1 MPGRSAQRVA
11 VVGAGIVGASVAY
24 ELARRGAEVTLLERA
39 HAAAGATGNSFA
51 WINASF
57 DKLPAPYFRLSWFAT
72 LAWARLENELA
83 GQLPIQWGGSL
94 AWLAD
99 EESAR
104 GLERALHQHQAWGY
118 PARRIDAEEFRV
130 LEPHVQPGAQG
141 AAVYSEHEASL
152 DPVAAT
158 AVLLAAAE
166 KSGARILAPAEVT
179 GFELRGGRL
188 VALATTRGELPV
200 DVAVLAAGVDTP
212 RLAALAGLH
221 VPLEDSPGV
230 LAHTSPAPRRLGR
243 VVLGPEIHLKQK
255 LDGSVVIGE
264 HGNGFRSSDASRE
277 HGERLL
283 REAIRLVPG
292 LAGATLQRVS
302 LGHRPFPVDGHPI
315 VGFPA
320 GDLRIYLAVM
330 HSGITLAP
338 LVAQL
343 AGLEI
348 LDGARVELLEPYR
361 PSRFRRLG

>member
-1 MPGRSAQRVA
+1 M
-11 VVGAGIVGASVAY
+11 GASAAY
-24 ELARRGAEVTLLERA
+24 QLAQRGAEVTVLERA
-39 HAAAGATGNSFA
+39 HPAAGATGKSFA

-57 DKLPAPYFRLSWFAT
+57 DKLPWPYFRLSWLAT
-72 LAWARLENELA
+72 LAWARLESELA

-99 EESAR
+99 EESVR
-104 GLERALHQHQAWGY
+104 GLERALRQHQAWGY
-118 PARRIDAEEFRV
+118 PARRIDAEQFRA
-130 LEPHVQPGAQG
+130 LEPHVQPGAPS
-141 AAVYSEHEASL
+141 AAVYSQHEASL

-158 AVLLAAAE
+158 GVLLAAAE
-166 KSGARILAPAEVT
+166 KWGARILAPVEVT
-179 GFELRGGRL
+179 GFELHGGRL

-221 VPLEDSPGV
+221 VPLEEVPGV
-230 LAHTSPAPRRLGR
+230 LAHTSPLARRVGR
-243 VVLGPEIHLKQK
+243 VLLAPEIHLKQK

-264 HGNGFRSSDASRE
+264 HGSGFRSSDASRE

-283 REAIRLVPG
+283 REAIRLVPE
-292 LAGATLQRVS
+292 LAGATLQDVT
-302 LGHRPFPVDGHPI
+302 LGYRPLPVDGHPI
-315 VGFPA
+315 VGFPDGA
-320 GDLRIYLAVM
+320 LRIYLAVM

-343 AGLEI
+343 ASLEI

-361 PSRFRRLG
+361 LSRFGRA